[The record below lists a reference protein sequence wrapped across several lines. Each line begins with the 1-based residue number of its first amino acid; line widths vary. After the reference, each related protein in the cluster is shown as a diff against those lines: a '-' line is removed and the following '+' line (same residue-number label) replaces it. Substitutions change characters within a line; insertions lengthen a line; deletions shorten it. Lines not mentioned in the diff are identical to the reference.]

1 MGQLVRL
8 ALALASS
15 VRHLTNSLLL
25 EFYLISRF
33 SGLLEFFLHHFYYG
47 RRDTGKKA
55 EEEQTFANGNYRHE
69 WMTDSCLISYT

>member
-15 VRHLTNSLLL
+15 LRHLTTSLLL

-47 RRDTGKKA
+47 RKA